1 MYHTA
6 SLTASTDKDKDK
18 TDRLSQS
25 VCLEFFRPTS
35 RYRQNRRAPVSGKRL
50 RSLVPAWV
58 IRNSQTGTDSVESFR
73 NKRFAADGREAGGV
87 SGGGG
92 HGLEAGASS

>member
-1 MYHTA
+1 MYCTA
-6 SLTASTDKDKDK
+6 ALTVSTDKDKDK

-25 VCLEFFRPTS
+25 VRLEFFRPPS
-35 RYRQNRRAPVSGKRL
+35 RYRQNRRVPVTGKRL
-50 RSLVPAWV
+50 RSLVPASV

-73 NKRFAADGREAGGV
+73 NKRFAADGREAEGV

-92 HGLEAGASS
+92 QGLEAAASS